1 MHAWIWGGGSGVV
14 RNPPSPLENEKLLN
28 IHSKTII
35 TMPWNPNPAPGFGI
49 SLYWK

>member
-1 MHAWIWGGGSGVV
+1 MRGSRGGGVGSG
-14 RNPPSPLENEKLLN
+14 PENEKLLN
-28 IHSKTII
+28 IHSKTIV